1 MGRKNKGNSGEE
13 PVNTLAWMMTFSDLV
28 MLLLTFFVLLLTMSS
43 MDKKKLKDLFT
54 NFSGSTGV
62 LEFAGYGKIKDLAT
76 FMHEYHTTD
85 GMLVINQELLRDII
99 LPEEEKKELEKKVDA
114 ELQVIISDDARGI
127 VLSFQEE
134 ILFDPGKELPK
145 PSVFPILNRIAAAIK
160 TTPNPILIMGHTDSS
175 PIHKTKGYDSNWAL
189 SAYRGLAVLSYFIN
203 THHIPPARFS
213 VGGYGSSRPLGPND
227 TPAARTKNRR
237 VEIIFRH
244 I

>member
-85 GMLVINQELLRDII
+85 GMLVIIDDPTEGL
-99 LPEEEKKELEKKVDA
+99 DA
-114 ELQVIISDDARGI
+114 EGSRMVAEALNGLSKRGRTVIVFSHDAHI
-127 VLSFQEE
+127 LSSAPYYMD
-134 ILFDPGKELPK
+134 LNSKPMPKMVKKDADKHAPAPLAAVPASGKK
-145 PSVFPILNRIAAAIK
+145 PTAA
-160 TTPNPILIMGHTDSS
+160 
-175 PIHKTKGYDSNWAL
+175 
-189 SAYRGLAVLSYFIN
+189 SAKKATS
-203 THHIPPARFS
+203 
-213 VGGYGSSRPLGPND
+213 
-227 TPAARTKNRR
+227 
-237 VEIIFRH
+237 
-244 I
+244 